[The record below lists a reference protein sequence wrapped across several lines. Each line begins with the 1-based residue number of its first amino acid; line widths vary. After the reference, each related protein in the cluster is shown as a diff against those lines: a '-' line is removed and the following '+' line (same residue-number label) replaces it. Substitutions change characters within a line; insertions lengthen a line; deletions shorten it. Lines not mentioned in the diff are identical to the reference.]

1 MVMSEQFSK
10 LIFILVYIIFAP
22 TAAIAVQCLE
32 ENVIFDIPSEERKEF
47 YLCPGETLIVSSNAP
62 IETVVLADENI
73 VSINAISPQIIS
85 MMPLRGGETNIQ
97 IFGGSNQLIANMKV
111 VVNYNNSN
119 ENENKFPNEATQEN
133 GSVRLITQQN
143 DSMSTT
149 ISQGSNEKVSSLEI
163 IINAGGAVIS
173 YDCDIICEKN
183 ER

>member
-1 MVMSEQFSK
+1 MVVSKQFSK
-10 LIFILVYIIFAP
+10 LLFILVYIIFAP

-97 IFGGSNQLIANMKV
+97 IFGGSNQLIANMKL

-119 ENENKFPNEATQEN
+119 ENEFPNEATQEN
-133 GSVRLITQQN
+133 GSVRFITQQN
-143 DSMSTT
+143 DNKSTT
-149 ISQGSNEKVSSLEI
+149 IIQGSNEKVSSLEI

>member
-10 LIFILVYIIFAP
+10 LLFILVYIIFAP

-47 YLCPGETLIVSSNAP
+47 YLCTGETLIVSSNAP

-97 IFGGSNQLIANMKV
+97 IFGGSNQLIANMKL

-119 ENENKFPNEATQEN
+119 ENEFPNEATQEN
-133 GSVRLITQQN
+133 GSVRFITQQN
-143 DSMSTT
+143 DNKSTT
-149 ISQGSNEKVSSLEI
+149 IIQGSNEKVSSLEI
-163 IINAGGAVIS
+163 IINAGDAVIY
-173 YDCDIICEKN
+173 YDCENICEKN
-183 ER
+183 GR

>member
-1 MVMSEQFSK
+1 MVMSEQFNK
-10 LIFILVYIIFAP
+10 LLFILVYIIFAP

-97 IFGGSNQLIANMKV
+97 IFGGSNQLIANMKL

-119 ENENKFPNEATQEN
+119 ENEFPNEATQEN
-133 GSVRLITQQN
+133 GSVRFITQQN
-143 DSMSTT
+143 DNKSTT
-149 ISQGSNEKVSSLEI
+149 IIQGSNEKVSSLEI